1 MAKAT
6 PEEQLSFGL
15 SLVDLAHRWRRVID
29 GELRPLG
36 FSQATWRTLFF
47 VSRAGGQ
54 IRQKDLAVDI
64 GIEGPSLV
72 HLLDSLE
79 DSGLIRRE
87 VSEADRRAKL
97 VNLTNTGKT
106 EMRRIETILNSVR
119 GSLLQDLD
127 KDQLSKC
134 TKIFD
139 VIKTNALAREAQI
152 VAETGG
158 GY

>member
-6 PEEQLSFGL
+6 LEEQLSFGL

-54 IRQKDLAVDI
+54 IGQKDLAVDI

-79 DSGLIRRE
+79 DLGLICRE

-106 EMRRIETILNSVR
+106 EMRRIGTILNAVR

-127 KDQLSKC
+127 RDQLSKC

-139 VIKTNALAREAQI
+139 LIKTNAAAHEEQMP
-152 VAETGG
+152 AETGG
-158 GY
+158 GS